1 MSYILPSDAISSAIY
16 LSLYLDT
23 SKDIVVSFDYACYGT
38 DPVGSEG
45 FCVFFANTVSEAI
58 QYGGPGP
65 GLGYSSVSAVNNSTF
80 YGMGAGVLGVGF
92 DIRGNFGSQQYAL
105 SGYTT
110 PKQNTITI
118 RDGQGEKYR
127 NLYRTEDL
135 KSTLYNVPFSIYEQ
149 ITNNQKPTFKRV
161 RVRITDLGNRV
172 LVDMKTSRDASF
184 TNYVDY
190 TFENKFW
197 PTSVR
202 CGLSFATGTTTNT
215 KLKLKNF
222 NVNGVFSSKEGK
234 NDNTYVYL
242 ADPATLQGSTFAY
255 TNPNNPVFYPEDIM
269 RIRNANIGGTTNP
282 LLTGTPLIIVDPF
295 DGPQGAP
302 YSPGDQ
308 YIGISEEVF

>member
-23 SKDIVVSFDYACYGT
+23 SKDIIVSFDYACYGT
-38 DPVGSEG
+38 EPIGSEG

-65 GLGYSSVSAVNNSTF
+65 GLGYSSVSAVNDRTY

-92 DIRGNFGSQQYAL
+92 DIRGNFGSKAYGL
-105 SGYTT
+105 SGYDI
-110 PKQNTITI
+110 PLENSITL

-127 NLYRTEDL
+127 DLYRTENL
-135 KSTLYNVPFSIYEQ
+135 RSTIYNTPFSIYEQ
-149 ITNNQKPTFKRV
+149 ITTNQKPTFKRV

-172 LVDMKTSRDASF
+172 LVDMKTAHDASF

-190 TFENKFW
+190 TFNYTKFW
-197 PTSVR
+197 PTTVR

-242 ADPATLQGSTFAY
+242 TDPNTLQGSTFAY
-255 TNPNNPVFYPEDIM
+255 TNPSNPVFYAEDIM
-269 RIRNANIGGTTNP
+269 RVRNANIGSTTNP
-282 LLTGTPLIIVDPF
+282 TLTSPYIIVDPF

-308 YIGISEEVF
+308 YVGIEEEVF